1 MANVQLTHQSYK
13 HEKKKFP
20 IYLVLDN
27 VSDIVNV
34 GSAFR
39 LSDALGVSKIYIC
52 GTKPI
57 EILKNKKLTRVSR
70 NTIHYVDYEIC
81 DDTKKCIRNLQL
93 HDITVLA
100 LELTT
105 QSIPIQNYSFE
116 QQRAY
121 AFVVGNEQDGVSQE
135 ALDTVDDTVHIDMF
149 GNNSS
154 MNVSVAT
161 GIAISQ
167 CVNKIRCY
175 VEKQ

>member
-1 MANVQLTHQSYK
+1 MANVQLTHQNYK
-13 HEKKKFP
+13 HEQKKFP

-27 VSDIVNV
+27 ISDIVNV

-39 LSDALGVSKIYIC
+39 LSDALGVRKIYIC

-57 EILKNKKLTRVSR
+57 DILKNKKLTRVSR
-70 NTIHYVDYEIC
+70 NTINYVDYEIY
-81 DDTKKCIRNLQL
+81 DDTKKCIHDLQL
-93 HDITVLA
+93 HNIIVLA
-100 LELTT
+100 LELTN

-116 QQRAY
+116 QQKAY

-135 ALDTVDDTVHIDMF
+135 ALDMVDDTVHIDMF

-167 CVNKIRCY
+167 CVNKIR
-175 VEKQ
+175 